1 MLNRRTVLA
10 TGAIAA
16 VPLTTSLGALAQ
28 GRKDAVTLAMTLEPP
43 GLDPTAGA
51 ASAIAEIVQYNIFE
65 TLTKINPDGSV
76 SPLLAESWEVSPD
89 LKTYTFKLRRGVK
102 FQNGEPFTAAAVKF
116 SYDRAGGE
124 KSTNKDKRTFAG
136 ITTQVVDDYT
146 VVLLNKEIDPDLLFI
161 LGQATSIIVE
171 PKSADT
177 NANKPVGTGPY
188 QLQAW
193 NKGSS
198 VVLTAW
204 DGYRDAKAI
213 KIKRATFRFISDPA
227 AQVAALLA
235 GDVDAF
241 PRVTPRS
248 VPQFKTNPK
257 FQVVVSGSRAKTIL
271 AINNGKKPLDD
282 VRVRRAMNMAID
294 RKAIVQRIMD
304 GMATPAYQYMPDG
317 MFGALPQA
325 PEIKYDPEGAKK
337 LLAEA
342 GYPNGFEVGMNC
354 PNDRYVNDGNICQA
368 VAANLARVGVK
379 VNLQAETKGTYFPK
393 ILRRDTSFYMLGWTP
408 GTYDSHN
415 ALNALMRCVDD
426 SGSGQFNL
434 GAYCNPKVDELTLK
448 IQSETDQAKRN
459 AMIKEAFDLHAA
471 DVGHIPL
478 HQQALAWGVNK
489 NVKLVQLADN
499 FMPFKWMSINK

>member
-16 VPLTTSLGALAQ
+16 VPLSTSLGAMAQ
-28 GRKDAVTLAMTLEPP
+28 SRKDAVTLAMTLEPP

-146 VVLLNKEIDPDLLFI
+146 VVLLNKEIDPDLLFV

-204 DGYRDAKAI
+204 DGYRDSKAI

-248 VPQFKTNPK
+248 VEQFKGNNR

-271 AINNGKKPLDD
+271 ALNDKKKPFDD
-282 VRVRRAMNMAID
+282 VR
-294 RKAIVQRIMD
+294 
-304 GMATPAYQYMPDG
+304 
-317 MFGALPQA
+317 
-325 PEIKYDPEGAKK
+325 
-337 LLAEA
+337 
-342 GYPNGFEVGMNC
+342 
-354 PNDRYVNDGNICQA
+354 
-368 VAANLARVGVK
+368 AR
-379 VNLQAETKGTYFPK
+379 
-393 ILRRDTSFYMLGWTP
+393 
-408 GTYDSHN
+408 
-415 ALNALMRCVDD
+415 
-426 SGSGQFNL
+426 SGL
-434 GAYCNPKVDELTLK
+434 
-448 IQSETDQAKRN
+448 
-459 AMIKEAFDLHAA
+459 
-471 DVGHIPL
+471 
-478 HQQALAWGVNK
+478 
-489 NVKLVQLADN
+489 
-499 FMPFKWMSINK
+499 